1 MLLQMKQVPAV
12 GELRSE
18 KTIWLRDIIRQNFKL
33 GSDLQ
38 RFHQAPFDVRFDIYK
53 TSSSCLKSGSMDT
66 AV

>member
-1 MLLQMKQVPAV
+1 MDETRLCTWRVAQ
-12 GELRSE
+12 E